1 MKGSNSVG
9 SGKELCV
16 TTTKWTIN
24 NIPYVSYGYR
34 YSDDV
39 FERPVKTAYKI
50 SIHGKSYRNDKGKVR
65 KKQYYLATIKY
76 YDLVDYGWYDCI
88 IERMV
93 DDIAKEMDI
102 EPESVWDE
110 ITKKLDALSEKVN
123 AEFEQTDE
131 YKAKFTH
138 DAIIKKISRI

>member
-39 FERPVKTAYKI
+39 FERPVKTSYKI
-50 SIHGKSYRNDKGKVR
+50 SIHGKSYCNDKGKVR

-76 YDLVDYGWYDCI
+76 CDLVDYGWYDCI

-93 DDIAKEMDI
+93 NDIAKEMDI

-110 ITKKLDALSEKVN
+110 ITKKLDALSEKVKLN
-123 AEFEQTDE
+123 LSRQTN
-131 YKAKFTH
+131 
-138 DAIIKKISRI
+138 IK